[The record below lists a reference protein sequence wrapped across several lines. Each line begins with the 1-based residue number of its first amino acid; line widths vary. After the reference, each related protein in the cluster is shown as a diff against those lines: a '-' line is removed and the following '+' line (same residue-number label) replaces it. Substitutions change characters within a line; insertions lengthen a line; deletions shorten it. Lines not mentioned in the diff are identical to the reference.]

1 MKYTTLPNTDT
12 KVSKICLGTM
22 TFGQQN
28 TESEGHSQLDFAFEK
43 GINFIDTAEMY
54 SVPARQE
61 TYGSTE
67 KIIGTWFKKSGKRD
81 EVILATKIAGPN
93 PLFTYMR
100 DKNDF
105 SPASIQFALDQ
116 SLKRLQTDYID
127 LYQMHWPERKTNTF
141 GQRGFKIIEEGWEDN
156 FHQVLETLQG
166 FIQQGKIKNIGV
178 SNETPWGMM
187 RFLEESKKHNL
198 PRISTIQNPY
208 SLVNRSFE
216 VGLSEICYRENVGLL
231 AYSPMAFG
239 VLSGKFLTGES
250 HPNARI
256 NLFPQFARY
265 NSENTREASRLY
277 NEIAKDFGLTLTE
290 LALAFIEKQPFVT
303 STIIGATNLEQ
314 LEQNINTI
322 NVSLSEEIMLE
333 VENIQNNFP
342 NPAP

>member
-1 MKYTTLPNTDT
+1 MKYTVLPNTDT

-28 TESEGHSQLDFAFEK
+28 SESEGHSQLDFAFEK

-67 KIIGTWFKKSGKRD
+67 EIIGTWFKKSGKRD

-105 SPASIQFALDQ
+105 SPASIKFALDQ

-127 LYQMHWPERKTNTF
+127 LYQLHWPERKTNTF
-141 GQRGFKIIEEGWEDN
+141 GQLGFKIIEEGWEDN
-156 FHQVLETLQG
+156 IQQVLETLQG
-166 FIQQGKIKNIGV
+166 FIREGKIKNIGV
-178 SNETPWGMM
+178 SNETPWGLM
-187 RFLEESKKHNL
+187 RFLEESKKTNL

-216 VGLSEICYRENVGLL
+216 VGLSEICFRENVGLL

-265 NSENTREASRLY
+265 NSENTREATRLY

-303 STIIGATNLEQ
+303 STIIGATNLQQ

-333 VENIQNNFP
+333 VENVQNNFP

>member
-1 MKYTTLPNTDT
+1 MKYTTLPNTDV

-28 TESEGHSQLDFAFEK
+28 TEAEGHSQLDFAFEK

-67 KIIGTWFKKSGKRD
+67 EIIGTWFKKSGKRD
-81 EVILATKIAGPN
+81 EVVLATKIAGPN

-105 SPASIQFALDQ
+105 SPASIKFALNQ

-127 LYQMHWPERKTNTF
+127 LYQLHWPERKTNTF

-156 FHQVLETLQG
+156 IQQVLETLQG
-166 FIQQGKIKNIGV
+166 FIQEGKIKNIGV

-208 SLVNRSFE
+208 SVVNRSFE
-216 VGLSEICYRENVGLL
+216 VGMSEICYRENVGLL

-265 NSENTREASRLY
+265 NSENTREATRLY

-290 LALAFIEKQPFVT
+290 LALAFIEKQPFVN
-303 STIIGATNLEQ
+303 STIIGATNLQQ

-322 NVSLSEEIMLE
+322 NVSLSEEIMVE
-333 VENIQNNFP
+333 VEKVQNAFP

>member
-1 MKYTTLPNTDT
+1 MNYTTLPNTDT

-28 TESEGHSQLDFAFEK
+28 TEAEGHSQLDFAFEK

-54 SVPARQE
+54 SVPAREE

-81 EVILATKIAGPN
+81 EVVLATKIAGPN

-156 FHQVLETLQG
+156 FQQVLETLQG

-178 SNETPWGMM
+178 SNETPWGLM

-239 VLSGKFLTGES
+239 VLSGKFLTGEL

-333 VENIQNNFP
+333 VENVQNNFP

>member
-105 SPASIQFALDQ
+105 SPASIKFALDQ

-127 LYQMHWPERKTNTF
+127 LYQLHFLFIDQKSLVL
-141 GQRGFKIIEEGWEDN
+141 QLLVDQKIFHN
-156 FHQVLETLQG
+156 FSAYFLKLFSIMAKSTPLFINLVKHTLQ
-166 FIQQGKIKNIGV
+166 
-178 SNETPWGMM
+178 
-187 RFLEESKKHNL
+187 
-198 PRISTIQNPY
+198 
-208 SLVNRSFE
+208 
-216 VGLSEICYRENVGLL
+216 
-231 AYSPMAFG
+231 
-239 VLSGKFLTGES
+239 
-250 HPNARI
+250 
-256 NLFPQFARY
+256 
-265 NSENTREASRLY
+265 
-277 NEIAKDFGLTLTE
+277 
-290 LALAFIEKQPFVT
+290 
-303 STIIGATNLEQ
+303 
-314 LEQNINTI
+314 
-322 NVSLSEEIMLE
+322 
-333 VENIQNNFP
+333 
-342 NPAP
+342 

>member
-81 EVILATKIAGPN
+81 EVVLATKIAGPN

-178 SNETPWGMM
+178 SNETTWGMM

-333 VENIQNNFP
+333 VENVQNNFP

>member
-105 SPASIQFALDQ
+105 SPASIKFALDQ

-156 FHQVLETLQG
+156 IHQVLETLQG

-333 VENIQNNFP
+333 VENVQNNFP

>member
-81 EVILATKIAGPN
+81 EVVLATKIAGPN

-333 VENIQNNFP
+333 VENVQNNFP